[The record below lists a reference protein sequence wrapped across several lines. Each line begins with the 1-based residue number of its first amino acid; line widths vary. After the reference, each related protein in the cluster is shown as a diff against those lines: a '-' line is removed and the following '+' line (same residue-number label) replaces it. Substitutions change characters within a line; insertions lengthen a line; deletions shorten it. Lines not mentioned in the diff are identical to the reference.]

1 MRKLNAVLLSLVMF
15 GMLFSISGVMALD
28 ADNPYTVNMNFIIGS
43 DTTFTVSLAGVETEI
58 DFNPATKDSKEVEPD
73 SQDAGG
79 STPMVTI
86 TNAGN
91 VNLDFTHKVNESLPA
106 YVGVS
111 YDTDETVDWTKTLSD
126 SYSTITTSVAAAG
139 TADVYYWANFTDA
152 DAGTDQVEY
161 QINSTAS

>member
-1 MRKLNAVLLSLVMF
+1 MKKLYAVLMSAMVFSMIF
-15 GMLFSISGVMALD
+15 GISGVSAFD
-28 ADNPYTVNMNFIIGS
+28 TDNPYTVNMNFIIGE
-43 DTTFTVSLAGVETEI
+43 DTSFTVSLAGAETTI
-58 DFNPATKDSKEVEPD
+58 DFNPTTKDSKEVEPD
-73 SQDAGG
+73 SQAMGT

-91 VNLDFTHKVNESLPA
+91 VALDFSHKVNETLPA
-106 YVGVS
+106 YVDVS
-111 YDTDETVDWTKTLSD
+111 YDTDVTVDWAKTLSD
-126 SYSTITTSVAAAG
+126 AYTTITTSVAASG